1 MSVDSIKKSFQAT
14 GAWPMD
20 VEVILERFNNTTIK
34 QDEALKIGEHAKQL
48 SVALHSLQAQ
58 NSLLHDEN
66 DSLRAA
72 LNAKKKHQKQSCKQ
86 DLQQRNEYHGGAVFW
101 SPRKIREAR
110 ARESVKQR
118 EDEAAQHQKTEMKE
132 PIGR

>member
-1 MSVDSIKKSFQAT
+1 MSVDSTKKSFQAT

-20 VEVILERFNNTTIK
+20 VELEPAAQNF
-34 QDEALKIGEHAKQL
+34 DAAVEAKQL

-72 LNAKKKHQKQSCKQ
+72 LNAKKKHQKQSCKL

-110 ARESVKQR
+110 AREAVKQR
-118 EDEAAQHQKTEMKE
+118 EDEAAQHQKTEMRE